1 MIDKESVARVARAG
15 LAVLILA
22 FVVTAEV
29 RAQDLFEVTGLKVD
43 ARAADELQAKQE
55 GIAEAQ
61 QQALQ
66 EIFRRLVSTDDIA
79 RLPEVTSDMLIAM
92 VRDYDISDEKFGG
105 GRYLATLSVRF
116 EPQEVAAVLR
126 SQRIP
131 FAMTR
136 SRPVVVLPVIDIG
149 TAQRL
154 WDDPNPWREA
164 WAAQLPHPGLFT
176 LVMPIGD
183 LTDVA
188 AVNVNYALAGDPVGL
203 EQIASR
209 YDAAG
214 TMVAVATI
222 ARGTDARRQ
231 VDVTLTFSGGGYDG
245 RTIQRRYSGSGSLQP
260 FLVQVVGELLRDLES
275 GWKDENMLDFTQ
287 EERISVVV
295 PIGGLGD
302 WIAIR
307 DRLSAMARIQKV
319 AVARM
324 TRTEAEV
331 DIVYVG
337 TTDQLRAALAL
348 QGLELVFTP
357 ESPLWMLRPVTR
369 R

>member
-1 MIDKESVARVARAG
+1 MIDETRVARLAHIG
-15 LAVLILA
+15 LAALALIA
-22 FVVTAEV
+22 VSCGGA
-29 RAQDLFEVTGLKVD
+29 RAQDVFEVTGLKVD

-61 QQALQ
+61 QEALQ
-66 EIFRRLVSTDDIA
+66 VVFRRLVSADDIV

-116 EPQEVAAVLR
+116 EPQKVAEILR
-126 SQRIP
+126 SQRIS

-136 SRPVVVLPVIDIG
+136 SQPIVVLPVIDIG
-149 TAQRL
+149 TARRL

-164 WAAQLPHPGLFT
+164 WEGQLPQPGLFS

-183 LTDVA
+183 LSDVA

-203 EQIASR
+203 EEIASR
-209 YDAAG
+209 YQAAG
-214 TMVAVATI
+214 SMVAI
-222 ARGTDARRQ
+222 ASIGRAGSTGRQ
-231 VDVTLTFSGGGYDG
+231 VSVTLRFTGGGYDG
-245 RTIQRRYSGSGSLQP
+245 RTMERRYSGAGSLQT
-260 FLVQVVGELLRDLES
+260 FLNQVVAELLRDLEA
-275 GWKDENMLDFTQ
+275 GWKDENMLDFAQ
-287 EERISVVV
+287 EERISVLV
-295 PIGGLGD
+295 PIEGLGD
-302 WIAIR
+302 WIEIR
-307 DRLSAMARIQKV
+307 DRLDAMARIQQV

-324 TRTEAEV
+324 TRAEAEV

-337 TTDQLRAALAL
+337 TTDQLRSALAL
-348 QGLELVFTP
+348 QGLELVFSP
-357 ESPLWMLRPVTR
+357 ENPLWVLRPFAR

>member
-1 MIDKESVARVARAG
+1 MIDRQSVGRLARAG
-15 LAVLILA
+15 LVVLVLA
-22 FVVTAEV
+22 FAAAGGSH
-29 RAQDLFEVTGLKVD
+29 AQDLFEVTGLKVD

-66 EIFRRLVSTDDIA
+66 EVFRRLVSEDDIG
-79 RLPEVTSDMLIAM
+79 RLPEVTSDMLISM

-116 EPQEVAAVLR
+116 EPKKVAEILK

-154 WDDPNPWREA
+154 WDDPNPWRDA
-164 WAAQLPHPGLFT
+164 WAGQLPHPGLFT

-188 AVNVNYALAGDPVGL
+188 AVSVNYALAGDPVGL

-222 ARGTDARRQ
+222 DRGSDVRRV

-245 RTIQRRYSGSGSLQP
+245 RTIQRRYSGSGSLQT
-260 FLVQVVGELLRDLES
+260 FLVQVVAELLRDLES

-287 EERISVVV
+287 EERISVIV
-295 PIGGLGD
+295 PISGLSN
-302 WIAIR
+302 WIGIR
-307 DRLSAMARIQKV
+307 DRLAAMARIQDV
-319 AVARM
+319 SVARM

-337 TTDQLRAALAL
+337 TTDQLRSALAL
-348 QGLELVFTP
+348 QDLELVFTP
-357 ESPLWMLRPVTR
+357 ENPLWVLRPSPR

>member
-1 MIDKESVARVARAG
+1 MGHLARTG
-15 LAVLILA
+15 LAILA
-22 FVVTAEV
+22 FVAFSGAGAD
-29 RAQDLFEVTGLKVD
+29 AQDLFEVTGLQVD

-61 QQALQ
+61 QRALQ
-66 EIFRRLVSTDDIA
+66 MVFRRLVSPDDVA
-79 RLPEVTSDMLIAM
+79 RLPEVTSDMLVAM

-136 SRPVVVLPVIDIG
+136 SRPIVVLPVIDIG
-149 TAQRL
+149 TARRL

-164 WAAQLPHPGLFT
+164 WAGQLPNPGLFT

-183 LTDVA
+183 LSDVA
-188 AVNVNYALAGDPVGL
+188 AINVNYALAGDPVAL
-203 EQIASR
+203 EEIASK
-209 YDAAG
+209 YQAAG
-214 TMVAVATI
+214 SMVAVASI
-222 ARGTDARRQ
+222 GRGSTAGR
-231 VDVTLTFSGGGYDG
+231 VVSVTLTFSGGGYDG
-245 RTIQRRYSGSGSLQP
+245 RKIERRYSGSGSLQSV
-260 FLVQVVGELLRDLES
+260 LNQVVAELLRDLEA
-275 GWKDENMLDFTQ
+275 GWKDENLLDFTQ
-287 EERISVVV
+287 EERISVLV
-295 PIGGLGD
+295 PIDGLAS
-302 WIAIR
+302 WIAVR
-307 DRLSAMARIQKV
+307 DRLSAMARIQSV

-337 TTDQLRAALAL
+337 TTDQLRSALAL
-348 QGLELVFTP
+348 QGLELQFAP
-357 ESPLWMLRPVTR
+357 DNPLWVLRPFATR
-369 R
+369 

>member
-1 MIDKESVARVARAG
+1 MIDETSVGRLVRAG
-15 LAVLILA
+15 LAVLIFA
-22 FVVTAEV
+22 CGVVGPAW
-29 RAQDLFEVTGLKVD
+29 AQDLFEVTGLPVD

-66 EIFRRLVSTDDIA
+66 TVFRRLVAADEVV

-92 VRDYDISDEKFGG
+92 VRDFDISDEKFGG

-116 EPQEVAAVLR
+116 DPQKVAEVLR
-126 SQRIP
+126 SQRIR

-136 SRPVVVLPVIDIG
+136 SQPVVVLPVIDVG

-154 WDDPNPWREA
+154 WDDPNPWRDA
-164 WAAQLPHPGLFT
+164 WAGQLPHPGLFS

-188 AVNVNYALAGDPVGL
+188 VVNVNYALAGDPVGL

-214 TMVAVATI
+214 TVVAVA
-222 ARGTDARRQ
+222 AVGRGGGAGRL
-231 VDVTLTFSGGGYDG
+231 VNITLTFSGGGYDG
-245 RTIQRRYSGSGSLQP
+245 RVIERRYSGSGSLQS
-260 FLVQVVGELLRDLES
+260 FLNQVVTEVMRDLETT
-275 GWKDENMLDFTQ
+275 WKDENMLDFTL
-287 EERISVVV
+287 EERISVLV
-295 PIGGLGD
+295 PIEGLGD
-302 WIAIR
+302 WITIR
-307 DRLSAMARIQKV
+307 DQLSSMARIQSL

-331 DIVYVG
+331 DLVYVG
-337 TTDQLRAALAL
+337 TTEQLRSALAL

-357 ESPLWMLRPVTR
+357 ERPLWLLRPMGR

>member
-1 MIDKESVARVARAG
+1 MIDRHSVGRLARAVIM
-15 LAVLILA
+15 ALA
-22 FVVTAEV
+22 FAVAAAVGAH
-29 RAQDLFEVTGLKVD
+29 AQDLFEVTGLKVD

-61 QQALQ
+61 QRALQ
-66 EIFRRLVSTDDIA
+66 EVFRRLVSTDEFP

-92 VRDYDISDEKFGG
+92 VRDFDISDEKFGG

-116 EPQEVAAVLR
+116 EPEKVAEVLK

-136 SRPVVVLPVIDIG
+136 SRPVVVLPVIDVG

-154 WDDPNPWREA
+154 WDDPNPWRDA
-164 WAAQLPHPGLFT
+164 WAGQLPHPGLFT

-188 AVNVNYALAGDPVGL
+188 AVNVSYALAGDPVGL

-209 YDAAG
+209 YEAAG
-214 TMVAVATI
+214 TMVAVAKVG
-222 ARGTDARRQ
+222 RGTGAGRL

-245 RTIQRRYSGSGSLQP
+245 RTIQRRYSGGGSLQN
-260 FLVQVVGELLRDLES
+260 FLVQVVAELLRDIES

-287 EERISVVV
+287 EERISVLV
-295 PIGGLGD
+295 PISGLGD
-302 WIAIR
+302 WIGIR
-307 DRLSAMARIQKV
+307 DRLSAMARIQNV

-337 TTDQLRAALAL
+337 TTDQLRSALAL

-357 ESPLWMLRPVTR
+357 ESPLWVLRPSAR